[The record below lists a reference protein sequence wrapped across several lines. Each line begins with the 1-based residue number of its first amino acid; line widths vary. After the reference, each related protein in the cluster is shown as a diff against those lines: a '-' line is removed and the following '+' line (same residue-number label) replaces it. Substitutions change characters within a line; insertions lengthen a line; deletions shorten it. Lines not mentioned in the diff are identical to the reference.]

1 MLKYI
6 EPDRIYFKWEDKRQ
20 INGNEG
26 RNVSCTS
33 KHVEWTTEGQFWVPR
48 IDVWDVIEL
57 VGLQFVLVF
66 WYDCINTPSCSGWMA
81 E

>member
-1 MLKYI
+1 MVQVNSYA
-6 EPDRIYFKWEDKRQ
+6 PHSIYFKWEDKRH
-20 INGNEG
+20 INRNEG

-33 KHVEWTTEGQFWVPR
+33 KHVEWTSEGQFWVPR

-57 VGLQFVLVF
+57 VRLQYVLVI
-66 WYDCINTPSCSGWMA
+66 WYDCINTPSGWMA